1 MLVVLVM
8 LVVVM
13 VHHHGNIHAWIHH
26 DRDTGT
32 LLTMSTIVGGYR
44 THVIR
49 QVTWSSTT
57 VVAHGMIDTV
67 NTSNTV
73 IGASLPPSQ
82 QPQQEQVVLYW
93 SFRRWFK

>member
-1 MLVVLVM
+1 M

-67 NTSNTV
+67 NTIRTGEILQDTTTV
-73 IGASLPPSQ
+73 AIARYL
-82 QPQQEQVVLYW
+82 VRYVLQ
-93 SFRRWFK
+93 ST